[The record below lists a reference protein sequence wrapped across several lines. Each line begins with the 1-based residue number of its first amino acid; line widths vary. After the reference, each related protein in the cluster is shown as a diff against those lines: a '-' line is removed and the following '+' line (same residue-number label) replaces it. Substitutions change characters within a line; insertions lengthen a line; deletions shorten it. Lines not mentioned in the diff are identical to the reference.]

1 MKKKAIDLT
10 QFPSFSGNQETS
22 DTTETPP
29 VRPKRGIKKGK
40 GKGVIFATE
49 VKNSEEGT
57 SSPGSENR
65 ISFDPEAF
73 KCAVQDIL
81 GKSVL

>member
-1 MKKKAIDLT
+1 MKKKTIDLT
-10 QFPSFSGNQETS
+10 QFLSFSGDKETS
-22 DTTETPP
+22 NTAETPP
-29 VRPKRGIKKGK
+29 VRPKRGIKKVK
-40 GKGVIFATE
+40 GKGVTFATE

-57 SSPGSENR
+57 SSPGSGNR

-73 KCAVQDIL
+73 SCTVQNIL